1 MNENYTNNS
10 ELIIQY
16 IDNDTGNV
24 LMTQQT
30 AIASVILDGLAICSY
45 VTINGIDYIFIQSK
59 LVISKDNL
67 DKNIYQIFVENVDN
81 YEPEIDEEYQGG
93 M

>member
-1 MNENYTNNS
+1 MNENYTNNG

-16 IDNDTGNV
+16 VDNDTGNV

-67 DKNIYQIFVENVDN
+67 DKNIYQIFVENVDK
-81 YEPEIDEEYQGG
+81 YEPEVYEEHYGG
-93 M
+93 I

>member
-45 VTINGIDYIFIQSK
+45 VTFNGIDYIFIQSK

-81 YEPEIDEEYQGG
+81 YEPEVDEEH
-93 M
+93 

>member
-1 MNENYTNNS
+1 MNENYTNNN

-16 IDNDTGNV
+16 IDNDTGNI

-81 YEPEIDEEYQGG
+81 YEPEVDEEH
-93 M
+93 

>member
-81 YEPEIDEEYQGG
+81 YEPEVDEEH
-93 M
+93 

>member
-1 MNENYTNNS
+1 MNENYTDNS
-10 ELIIQY
+10 ELIIHY

-81 YEPEIDEEYQGG
+81 YEPEVDEEH
-93 M
+93 

>member
-45 VTINGIDYIFIQSK
+45 GTINGIDYIFIQSK

-81 YEPEIDEEYQGG
+81 YEPEVDEEH
-93 M
+93 

>member
-81 YEPEIDEEYQGG
+81 YEPEVEEEH
-93 M
+93 

>member
-30 AIASVILDGLAICSY
+30 SIASVILDGLAICSY

-81 YEPEIDEEYQGG
+81 YEPEVDEEH
-93 M
+93 

>member
-1 MNENYTNNS
+1 MNENYTNNN

-81 YEPEIDEEYQGG
+81 YEPEVDEEH
-93 M
+93 

>member
-10 ELIIQY
+10 ELIIQN
-16 IDNDTGNV
+16 IDNNTGNI
-24 LMTQQT
+24 LMNQQT

-81 YEPEIDEEYQGG
+81 YEPEVDEEH
-93 M
+93 

>member
-16 IDNDTGNV
+16 IDNDTGNI

-45 VTINGIDYIFIQSK
+45 VTINGIDYIFMQSK

-81 YEPEIDEEYQGG
+81 YEPEVDEEH
-93 M
+93 

>member
-67 DKNIYQIFVENVDN
+67 DKNIYQIFVANVDN
-81 YEPEIDEEYQGG
+81 YEPEVDEEH
-93 M
+93 

>member
-81 YEPEIDEEYQGG
+81 YESEVDEEH
-93 M
+93 

>member
-1 MNENYTNNS
+1 MNEDYTNNS
-10 ELIIQY
+10 ELMIQY

-67 DKNIYQIFVENVDN
+67 DKNIEQIFVENVDN
-81 YEPEIDEEYQGG
+81 YEPEVDEEH
-93 M
+93 

>member
-1 MNENYTNNS
+1 MNENYTNNG

-16 IDNDTGNV
+16 VDNDTGNV

-81 YEPEIDEEYQGG
+81 YEPEVDEEH
-93 M
+93 

>member
-81 YEPEIDEEYQGG
+81 YELEVDEEH
-93 M
+93 

>member
-1 MNENYTNNS
+1 MNKNYTNNS

-81 YEPEIDEEYQGG
+81 YEPEVDEEH
-93 M
+93 

>member
-16 IDNDTGNV
+16 IDNDTGNI

-81 YEPEIDEEYQGG
+81 YEPEVDEEH
-93 M
+93 

>member
-30 AIASVILDGLAICSY
+30 AVASVILDGLAICSY

-67 DKNIYQIFVENVDN
+67 DKNIYQIFF
-81 YEPEIDEEYQGG
+81 IWI
-93 M
+93 MI

>member
-16 IDNDTGNV
+16 IDNDTGNI
-24 LMTQQT
+24 LMTQHT

-81 YEPEIDEEYQGG
+81 YEPEVDEEH
-93 M
+93 

>member
-16 IDNDTGNV
+16 IDNDTGNI

-45 VTINGIDYIFIQSK
+45 VTINGIDYILIQSK

-81 YEPEIDEEYQGG
+81 YEPEVDEEH
-93 M
+93 

>member
-10 ELIIQY
+10 ELIIEY
-16 IDNDTGNV
+16 IDNDTGNI

-81 YEPEIDEEYQGG
+81 YEPEVDEEH
-93 M
+93 

>member
-81 YEPEIDEEYQGG
+81 YQPEVDEEH
-93 M
+93 

>member
-67 DKNIYQIFVENVDN
+67 DKNIYQIFVENVDK
-81 YEPEIDEEYQGG
+81 YEPEVDEEH
-93 M
+93 

>member
-67 DKNIYQIFVENVDN
+67 DKNIYQIFVSLFNSSNV
-81 YEPEIDEEYQGG
+81 IKS
-93 M
+93 

>member
-67 DKNIYQIFVENVDN
+67 DTNIYQIFVENVDN
-81 YEPEIDEEYQGG
+81 YEPEVDEEH
-93 M
+93 

>member
-81 YEPEIDEEYQGG
+81 YEPEVDE
-93 M
+93 

>member
-59 LVISKDNL
+59 LVISKDNS

-81 YEPEIDEEYQGG
+81 YEPEVDEEH
-93 M
+93 